1 MTEVQQIKHWHWPSA
16 KLTWFP
22 SDSGPDLFAPYRVSL
37 VDLALR
43 RDAVVGPGGDR
54 WSWSVWEAE
63 LGPHHVHPCD
73 HVWEGDSEEGAR
85 VEGVRGTL
93 GPRLCERSEWIARAL
108 SQKGKLWG

>member
-22 SDSGPDLFAPYRVSL
+22 SDSGCRLPTPDLFAPYRVSL

-54 WSWSVWEAE
+54 RYDLAALE
-63 LGPHHVHPCD
+63 LECLGSRTRSSSCSP
-73 HVWEGDSEEGAR
+73 
-85 VEGVRGTL
+85 VRSRL
-93 GPRLCERSEWIARAL
+93 GRRLGGRSACRRSTRNARA
-108 SQKGKLWG
+108 KAVREV

>member
-1 MTEVQQIKHWHWPSA
+1 MTEVQQIKHWQWPFA

-54 WSWSVWEAE
+54 RYDLAALE
-63 LGPHHVHPCD
+63 LECLGSRTRSSSCSP
-73 HVWEGDSEEGAR
+73 
-85 VEGVRGTL
+85 VRSRL
-93 GPRLCERSEWIARAL
+93 GRRLGGRSACRRSTRNARA
-108 SQKGKLWG
+108 KAVREV